1 MKKQTDNRI
10 ITTHQK
16 KIASMVESFIMKA
29 TDKDKDFILNLW
41 KQYEDDWHRRVKKIN
56 DRYEKMIL
64 SYDVWDRIW
73 KVEGYLKVLCLPVP
87 KQLPEEQ
94 KKTLIGQKFELI
106 RIVNIVEEKTEKQIK
121 RREDWY
127 KFLFLVMRVNLFI
140 KGLFKKE
147 VTGIDVAGEDEEP
160 EDLDHNPKMEIV
172 K

>member
-1 MKKQTDNRI
+1 MPKQTDNRI
-10 ITTHQK
+10 VSTHQK
-16 KIASMVESFIMKA
+16 KIAKMVESFIMA
-29 TDKDKDFILNLW
+29 STGKDREFILKLW
-41 KQYEDDWHRRVKKIN
+41 KRHEEDWHIQVKKIN
-56 DRYEKMIL
+56 DRYGKMIL

-73 KVEGYLKVLCLPVP
+73 KVEGYLKVLCLAVP

-94 KKTLIGQKFELI
+94 RKILTGQKFELI

-127 KFLFLVMRVNLFI
+127 KVLFIFMRINLFF
-140 KGLFKKE
+140 KNLFAKK

-160 EDLDHNPKMEIV
+160 EFPAKMEVV